1 MRILIKTDGLKKGI
15 NIIIP
20 NSLIFNSASALF
32 VKKII
37 NKHIPQWKL
46 KYSDIRKISS
56 LLRKMKKNHPGM
68 ALVDINTSDGT
79 VIKIK
84 P

>member
-1 MRILIKTDGLKKGI
+1 MRIFIKTDDLKKGI
-15 NIIIP
+15 NLIIP
-20 NSLIFNSASALF
+20 NSLMFNLVSALF

-37 NKHIPQWKL
+37 NKHIPQGKL

-56 LLRKMKKNHPGM
+56 ILRRMKKNHPGM